1 MANIDIIR
9 VNVNEQLGN
18 LKVEV
23 FDRTVA
29 RPVAGAS
36 VIVINPNT
44 QNVIENLF
52 TDSSGQTLTIQLP
65 APPEIYSLEENQPKP
80 YSEYN
85 LLVSADGYEDEQI
98 IGVQIF
104 AGSTAIQSVYL
115 GTQTDVVNITAPV
128 LWGDYP
134 EKLPEEEVKQLPP
147 ETGFVILDRVVIPE
161 YIVVHNGVPSA
172 NATNYYVTY
181 KDYIKNVASG
191 EIYST
196 WPVEA
201 IKANV
206 LAINSFTL
214 NRVYT
219 EWYRNRGYD
228 FTITNSTRY
237 DQYFS
242 YGRTI
247 YESISDIVD
256 DLFTT
261 YIKREGQRQP
271 LFAQYCDG
279 KNVQCPGWM
288 TQWGSAE
295 LAEDG
300 LRAIEILRYF
310 YGNDVYL
317 NEAEKVTGI
326 PLSYAGEVLS
336 VGSSGNDVRTIQ
348 QQLNS
353 IASTYSAIPRLKVDG
368 IFGENTRLAVEAF
381 QKIFN
386 LPVTGAVDFATWYDI
401 SELYVAIEKLA
412 EL

>member
-1 MANIDIIR
+1 MEITEI
-9 VNVNEQLGN
+9 NVNERLGS

-23 FDRTVA
+23 YDATIA
-29 RPVAGAS
+29 KPVVGAS
-36 VIVINPNT
+36 VIVSMPNT
-44 QNVIENLF
+44 GNVIEELF
-52 TDSSGQTLTIQLP
+52 TDNSGQTPIIQLP
-65 APPEIYSLEENQPKP
+65 APPEIYSLEEFSDQKP

-85 LLVSADGYEDEQI
+85 LLISAEGYRDENVT
-98 IGVQIF
+98 GVQIF
-104 AGSTAIQSVYL
+104 AGSIALQKVFL
-115 GTQTDVVNITAPV
+115 GRGLQDITVTPPV

-134 EKLPEEEVKQLPP
+134 EKIPEEEVKELPP
-147 ETGFVILDRVVIPE
+147 ETGFVVLDRVVIPE
-161 YIVVHNGVPSA
+161 IVVVHSGVPGS
-172 NATNYYVTY
+172 NAQNYYVPY
-181 KDYIKNVASG
+181 KDYIKNVTSS

-214 NRVYT
+214 NRVFT

-247 YESISDIVD
+247 YESISNIVD

-288 TQWGSAE
+288 TQWGSAQ
-295 LAEDG
+295 LAEQG
-300 LRAIEILRYF
+300 LSAIEILRHF
-310 YGNDVYL
+310 YGNDIYL
-317 NEAEKVTGI
+317 AEAEKVTGI
-326 PLSYAGEVLS
+326 PISYPGEPLTL
-336 VGSSGNDVRTIQ
+336 GSSGEDVRTIQ
-348 QQLNS
+348 RQLNA
-353 IASTYSAIPRLKVDG
+353 IANTYSAIPKIRVDG
-368 IFGENTRLAVEAF
+368 VYGNNTRAAVEAF
-381 QKIFN
+381 QQIFD
-386 LPVTGAVDFATWYDI
+386 LPVTGVVDFATWYDI
-401 SELYVAIEKLA
+401 SQLYVAIEQLA

>member
-1 MANIDIIR
+1 MEI
-9 VNVNEQLGN
+9 NVNERLGG

-23 FDRTVA
+23 YDKTIA
-29 RPVAGAS
+29 KPLANAS
-36 VIVINPNT
+36 VIIRLHNSP
-44 QNVIENLF
+44 NVIEEIF
-52 TDSSGQTLTIQLP
+52 TDSSGQTATVQLS
-65 APPEIYSLEENQPKP
+65 APPEIYSLEGGGERP
-80 YSEYN
+80 YSEYDI
-85 LLVSADGYEDEQI
+85 LVSLDGYRDELVQ
-98 IGVQIF
+98 GVQIF
-104 AGSTAIQSVYL
+104 AGSVAIQNVFM
-115 GTQTDVVNITAPV
+115 GVAGDNVVTVTEPV

-134 EKLPEEEVKQLPP
+134 EKIPEDEIKELPP
-147 ETGFVILDRVVIPE
+147 ETGFVVLDSVVIPE
-161 YIVVHNGVPSA
+161 YIVVHDGTPGS
-172 NATNYYVTY
+172 NAQNYYVPY

-196 WPVEA
+196 WPTEA

-214 NRVYT
+214 NRVFT

-228 FTITNSTRY
+228 FTITSSTRY

-256 DLFTT
+256 ELFTT

-279 KNVQCPGWM
+279 RRVQCPGWL

-300 LRAIEILRYF
+300 LRAIEILRYY

-317 NEAEKVTGI
+317 NAAQKVSGI
-326 PLSYAGEVLS
+326 PLSYPNSPLS
-336 VGSSGNDVRTIQ
+336 VGSSGEAVRTIQ
-348 QQLNS
+348 TQLNS
-353 IASTYSAIPRLKVDG
+353 IASTYSAIPKLKVDG
-368 IFGENTRLAVEAF
+368 VYGEATRTSVEKF
-381 QKIFN
+381 QSIFN
-386 LPVTGAVDFATWYDI
+386 LPVTGVVDFATWYDI